1 MNYSKTYFWVLLLLL
16 SSTYIDAQV
25 QLSTDFDVKLGEP
38 YRVIDARSKRYFSI
52 GDDKTISVKTDRETV
67 YIQMYSYSKNGVKEV
82 ARTEYKKELPKGSQ
96 LIDIIQTKDKLQ
108 YIYQIYNRK
117 NKNYEVFSREIIQNK
132 GSFARAKKIF
142 TSKGKIQRT
151 PNFKRNAIYWNMP
164 SSAFTWDPKFD
175 IITSFN
181 KEKLLICYRNVPIKK
196 RDAENFDI
204 LGFQV
209 FNQDMEKEW
218 GKEVK
223 MPYTEKDMNN
233 LAFGIK
239 SNGDAFMIAQ
249 KNKDK
254 KLELFTIT
262 EKGLKIDPLDFS
274 GDYYFM
280 KLKLNEDT
288 DGNLIC
294 AGLYSESGMNMKVGF
309 NGFGSSG
316 ISYNTNG
323 LVYFKMEPT
332 GKILASKDYEFPLEL
347 IQQYVSDRIKKRAE
361 KREGKGKAG
370 IEDLKLVEMINQKDG
385 STVFVCERQYARKEM
400 WGTDTKTVYHYYNI
414 VVMKV
419 DADGNLSWI
428 KKIPKNQA
436 GVNGTGQM
444 SIKYIEGDG
453 YHYILYVDNPKNLH
467 ISLDKAPATH
477 KDGMGGFLTAC
488 KIDDETGK
496 YEKHTVLD
504 MRNIE
509 GKVAHQFNITRIYEA
524 NIEEQIFMMEAYLK
538 GKKDAMIKIELK

>member
-16 SSTYIDAQV
+16 SSVYSQAQV

-38 YRVIDARSKRYFSI
+38 YKVVDARSKRYFSV
-52 GDDKTISVKTDRETV
+52 GNNKTLSVKTNRETV
-67 YIQMYSYSKNGVKEV
+67 YIQMYSYSKDGAKEV
-82 ARTEYKKELPKGSQ
+82 SNTEYKKELQKGSQ
-96 LIDIIQTKDKLQ
+96 LIDIIQTKDKLH
-108 YIYQIYNRK
+108 YIYEVYNKK
-117 NKNYEVFSREIIQNK
+117 NKNFEVYSREINQSK
-132 GSFARAKKIF
+132 GTFASAKKVF
-142 TSKGKIQRT
+142 TSKAKVQKT
-151 PNFKRNAIYWNMP
+151 YMNMAGIIAVQ
-164 SSAFTWDPKFD
+164 SLYALSAQPRFD

-181 KEKLLICYRNVPIKK
+181 KEKILIRYRNVPEKK
-196 RDAENFDI
+196 RDAVNFDI

-209 FNQDMEKEW
+209 FDQDMKKEW

-233 LAFGIK
+233 LTFGVL
-239 SNGDAFMIAQ
+239 SNGNAFMIAQ
-249 KNKDK
+249 KNQDK

-262 EKGLKIDPLDFS
+262 ATGLKITPLDIS

-280 KLKLNEDT
+280 KINLNEDVN
-288 DGNLIC
+288 GNLIC
-294 AGLYSESGMNMKVGF
+294 AGLYSEDGVDIKVAIG
-309 NGFGSSG
+309 GFGSGG

-323 LVYFKMEPT
+323 FVYFKMEPT
-332 GKILASKDYEFPLEL
+332 GKVLAFKDYEFSLEL
-347 IQQYVSDRIKKRAE
+347 IQQYVSNRIKKRAE
-361 KREGKGKAG
+361 KREDKGKAG

-385 STVFVCERQYARKEM
+385 STVFICERQYARSEM

-414 VVMKV
+414 VAMKV
-419 DADGNLSWI
+419 DADGNLAWV

-436 GVNGTGQM
+436 GINGTGQM

-453 YHYILYVDNPKNLH
+453 YHYVLYVDNPKNLN
-467 ISLDKAPATH
+467 ISIEDAPATH

-509 GKVAHQFNITRIYEA
+509 EKVAHQFSVTRIYEA
-524 NIEEQIFMMEAYLK
+524 NVEDQIFMMEAYLK
-538 GKKDAMIKIELK
+538 NKKDAMIKIELK

>member
-1 MNYSKTYFWVLLLLL
+1 MNYSKICLWVFLLLL
-16 SSTYIDAQV
+16 SSAYSEAQV

-38 YRVIDARSKRYFSI
+38 YKVVDARSKRYFSV
-52 GDDKTISVKTDRETV
+52 GNNKTLSVKTDRETV
-67 YIQMYSYSKNGVKEV
+67 YIQMYSYTKNGAKEDIK
-82 ARTEYKKELPKGSQ
+82 TEYKKELQKGSQ
-96 LIDIIQTKDKLQ
+96 LIDIIKTKDKLQ
-108 YIYQIYNRK
+108 YIYEVYNRK
-117 NKNYEVFSREIIQNK
+117 NKNYEVYSREINQSK
-132 GSFARAKKIF
+132 GTLASAKKIF

-151 PNFKRNAIYWNMP
+151 PNFTPNAVYWNMT
-164 SSAFTWDPKFD
+164 SFTWDPKFD

-181 KEKLLICYRNVPIKK
+181 KEKILICYRNVPIKK
-196 RDAENFDI
+196 RDVENFDV
-204 LGFQV
+204 LGFHV
-209 FNQDMEKEW
+209 FDQDMKKEW
-218 GKEVK
+218 GKEVR
-223 MPYTEKDMNN
+223 MPYTESEMNN
-233 LAFGIK
+233 IAFGVL
-239 SNGDAFMIAQ
+239 SNGNVFMMAQ
-249 KNKDK
+249 KNGTK
-254 KLELFTIT
+254 KLELFTINND
-262 EKGLKIDPLDFS
+262 GLDITPLDVF
-274 GDYYFM
+274 GDYYYM
-280 KLKLNEDT
+280 KIKLNEDA

-294 AGLYSESGMNMKVGF
+294 AGLYSESGINVKVGF

-323 LVYFKMEPT
+323 LIYFKMEPT

-370 IEDLKLVEMINQKDG
+370 IEDLKLVNMINQKDG
-385 STVFVCERQYARKEM
+385 STVFICERQYVRNEM

-419 DADGNLSWI
+419 SADGELVWV

-453 YHYILYVDNPKNLH
+453 YHYVLYVDNPKNLN
-467 ISLDKAPATH
+467 ISIDEAPATH
-477 KDGMGGFLTAC
+477 KDGAGGFLTAC

-496 YEKHTVLD
+496 YEKHTILD

-509 GKVAHQFNITRIYEA
+509 GKVAHQFSVTRIYEA
-524 NIEEQIFMMEAYLK
+524 NIEDQIFMMEAYLK
-538 GKKDAMIKIELK
+538 NKKDAMIKIELK

>member
-1 MNYSKTYFWVLLLLL
+1 MKTLNLIIFLCILPIF
-16 SSTYIDAQV
+16 SFGQV

-38 YRVIDARSKRYFSI
+38 YRVVDARSKRYFSV
-52 GDDKTISVKTDRETV
+52 GNNKTLSVKTDRETV
-67 YIQMYSYSKNGVKEV
+67 YIQMYSYSKNGAKE
-82 ARTEYKKELPKGSQ
+82 TIKNEYKKELQKGSQ
-96 LIDIIQTKDKLQ
+96 LIDIIQTKDKLH
-108 YIYQIYNRK
+108 YIYEVYNRK
-117 NKNYEVFSREIIQNK
+117 DKNYSVFSREINQSK
-132 GSFARAKKIF
+132 GTFSSAKKIF

-151 PNFKRNAIYWNMP
+151 PNFNQHIVYWNAP
-164 SSAFTWDPKFD
+164 AFTWQPRFD
-175 IITSFN
+175 VMTSFN
-181 KEKLLICYRNVPIKK
+181 KEKILICYRNVPLKK
-196 RDAENFDI
+196 KDAINFDV

-209 FNQDMEKEW
+209 FNQDMKKEW

-249 KNKDK
+249 KNKNK

-262 EKGLKIDPLDFS
+262 AEGLKITPLDFS

-294 AGLYSESGMNMKVGF
+294 AGLYSESALDIKVGF
-309 NGFGSSG
+309 GVFGSSG
-316 ISYNTNG
+316 VSFNTNG
-323 LVYFKMEPT
+323 FVYFKITPT
-332 GKILASKDYEFPLEL
+332 GETLASQDYEFPLAL
-347 IQQYVSDRIKKRAE
+347 IQQYVSDRIKKRAA
-361 KREGKGKAG
+361 KREDKGKAG

-385 STVFVCERQYARKEM
+385 STVFICERQYVRNEL
-400 WGTDTKTVYHYYNI
+400 WGTDQKTVYHYYNI

-419 DADGNLSWI
+419 DAEGKLVWI

-436 GVNGTGQM
+436 GIAGTGQM
-444 SIKYIEGDG
+444 SIKYIEGDR
-453 YHYILYVDNPKNLH
+453 YHYVLYVDNPKNLN

-504 MRNIE
+504 MRDIE
-509 GKVAHQFNITRIYEA
+509 GKVAHQFSVTRIYEA

-538 GKKDAMIKIELK
+538 GKKDAMIKIQLK